1 VQRGAFKNENEIEGT
16 NLPVL
21 PASELQYERL
31 PLIVVNSERTRPNC
45 NGTRNKTPDEYEM
58 HCALV
63 LVVVGLPVGLW
74 YRFTFALILNVRS
87 SAREYAAI
95 ACVRY
100 IIWFTT
106 ML

>member
-1 VQRGAFKNENEIEGT
+1 
-16 NLPVL
+16 
-21 PASELQYERL
+21 
-31 PLIVVNSERTRPNC
+31 
-45 NGTRNKTPDEYEM
+45 
-58 HCALV
+58 LV
-63 LVVVGLPVGLW
+63 LVVVVLPVGLW